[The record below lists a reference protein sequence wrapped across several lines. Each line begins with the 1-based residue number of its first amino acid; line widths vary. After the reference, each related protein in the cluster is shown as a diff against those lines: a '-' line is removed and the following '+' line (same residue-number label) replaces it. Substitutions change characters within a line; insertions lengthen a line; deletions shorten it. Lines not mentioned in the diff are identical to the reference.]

1 MVRSQSIKNKLE
13 KAQALAKK
21 AGVGL
26 LTFFML
32 KGIGWLILLYLGV
45 EIFT

>member
-13 KAQALAKK
+13 KSRALAKK

-32 KGIGWLILLYLGV
+32 KGINAFGEMKNV
-45 EIFT
+45 

>member
-1 MVRSQSIKNKLE
+1 MVRSQIIKNKL
-13 KAQALAKK
+13 KKSRALAKK

>member
-1 MVRSQSIKNKLE
+1 MIYTTTMNKFHD
-13 KAQALAKK
+13 KAKSMAKR

-45 EIFT
+45 EFFT